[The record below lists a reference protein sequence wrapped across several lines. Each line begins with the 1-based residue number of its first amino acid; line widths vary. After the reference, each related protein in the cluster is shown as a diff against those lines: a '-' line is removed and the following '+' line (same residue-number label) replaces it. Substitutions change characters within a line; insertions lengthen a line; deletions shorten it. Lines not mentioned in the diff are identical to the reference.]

1 MSSTNT
7 FPIPTPA
14 SDSRARTVVLWGI
27 LVVEVLILCLPGI
40 WWGVA
45 GLSLLVLA
53 VLLGLLVAVLRGRGE
68 KIILSWILIFPL
80 GYYYLSFP
88 REHALITLDRVF
100 IGALLAAACFAVH
113 PGIPRIPRS
122 LRRSGAYWGLFLVF
136 SALAIL
142 PAKTPLISLRL
153 WVEAFLFPAVLAWY
167 VLRYFEVRRHLSAMH
182 ALTCVMAIY
191 AASIGIAEV
200 FLQQDLLPLP
210 GGGFVVAG
218 DYTDVANILPR
229 PNGPFATNNSF
240 AMVGIVSLLFL
251 LFLKRTMVGPMARW
265 QRILHRVGV
274 TAALA
279 ETLMPLFKSV
289 LFSLATVLL
298 ADAFYQHGKRRVV
311 RVGAVLSLGF
321 AFLSLQLVL
330 PSVFEERAD
339 STTFYARIAQEKQT
353 LALFMDHPINGVG
366 LSNFAD
372 ASQNSKYATYYKT
385 GGALDSP
392 HNNFGAILAE
402 TGLTGFVP
410 FVAAQILLVSAF
422 WKLRQANTNDS
433 KLVWK
438 AFLFLF
444 LCYWINGIS
453 LTIIYFEDLNLWY
466 LFVLAVLYKFAITSP
481 EVRTSQRL
489 ALDTK

>member
-1 MSSTNT
+1 M
-7 FPIPTPA
+7 
-14 SDSRARTVVLWGI
+14 RTVALCAI
-27 LVVEVLILCLPGI
+27 LAAEALILCLPGI

-53 VLLGLLVAVLRGRGE
+53 LLLGLLLAVLCGRGE
-68 KIILSWILIFPL
+68 RIILSWILVFPL
-80 GYYYLSFP
+80 GYYYFSFP
-88 REHALITLDRVF
+88 REHSLITLDRIF
-100 IGALLAAACFAVH
+100 IGILLGSACFAIH

-122 LRRSGAYWGLFLVF
+122 LRMSGAYWGLFLLF
-136 SALAIL
+136 AAMAI
-142 PAKTPLISLRL
+142 PRAKTPLVSLRL
-153 WVEAFLFPAVLAWY
+153 WVEAFLFPALLAWY

-210 GGGFVVAG
+210 SGGFVVAG
-218 DYTDVANILPR
+218 DYTDLANILPR

-240 AMVGIVSLLFL
+240 AMIGIVSLFFL
-251 LFLKRTMVGPMARW
+251 LFLKRTLVGQMAAW
-265 QRILHRVGV
+265 QRILHRIGV
-274 TAALA
+274 AAALA

-298 ADAFYQHGKRRVV
+298 ADVFYQHGRRRVV

-353 LALFMDHPINGVG
+353 MALFMDHPINGVG
-366 LSNFAD
+366 LSNFEEA
-372 ASQNSKYATYYKT
+372 AQNSKYSTFYKT

-410 FVAAQILLVSAF
+410 FVVAQVLLVSAF
-422 WKLRQANTNDS
+422 WKLRQANTDDS

-466 LFVLAVLYKFAITSP
+466 LFALAALYKFAISSP
-481 EVRTSQRL
+481 ESRNSQHFGFE
-489 ALDTK
+489 T